1 MFRTQ
6 LCINTAIVYV
16 HRFYMFH
23 SFNKFHRNPI
33 SSCALF
39 LAAKVEEQP
48 RKLEHVIRVAHMIL
62 YKDQR
67 HLDINSEVCQSG
79 YVICGYSFNFFFIF
93 YIQQYIEQAQELINN
108 ENILLQTLGF
118 DVAIDHP
125 HTQVLKCCQHLFRG
139 RMLFMSIKQWQILYV
154 CFTFLSVFKQG
165 YGTDLLL
172 HGNK

>member
-1 MFRTQ
+1 MLTIMMRAWTFLTSIYRLQQKVWSQITLVSLFFRTQ

-67 HLDINSEVCQSG
+67 NLDINSEVSNSHTNHCTFKRHIHSLFCLRYLPAIHWTSSRADKQWK
-79 YVICGYSFNFFFIF
+79 YSSPDSW
-93 YIQQYIEQAQELINN
+93 LWCR
-108 ENILLQTLGF
+108 
-118 DVAIDHP
+118 HWP
-125 HTQVLKCCQHLFRG
+125 PSHTSAQVLSA
-139 RMLFMSIKQWQILYV
+139 SI
-154 CFTFLSVFKQG
+154 
-165 YGTDLLL
+165 
-172 HGNK
+172 